1 MAKYDTRGFV
11 RAWPFV
17 RVDIL
22 DNGLGNRRFETIH
35 VEGREE
41 PIKLAASLHPDAGP
55 KPGDMVV
62 DFLDRI
68 FWLPKAEFDDYLEPA
83 E

>member
-1 MAKYDTRGFV
+1 MAKYDTLNFV
-11 RAWPFV
+11 RAWPFL
-17 RVDIL
+17 RVDVL
-22 DNGLGNRRFETIH
+22 DNGCGNVRFHTIH
-35 VEGREE
+35 VEGKPE
-41 PIKLAASLHPDAGP
+41 PIKLEASLHPDAGP

-68 FWLPKAEFDDYLEPA
+68 FWLSKEEFDDYLTLA

>member
-17 RVDIL
+17 RVDVL
-22 DNGLGNRRFETIH
+22 DNGCGNIRFDTIH
-35 VEGREE
+35 CEGKPE
-41 PIKLAASLHPDAGP
+41 PIKLASALHPDAGP

-62 DFLDRI
+62 DFIDRI
-68 FWLPKAEFDDYLEPA
+68 FWLSKKEFDDYLEPA

>member
-1 MAKYDTRGFV
+1 MAKYDTRGFI
-11 RAWPFV
+11 RAWPFL
-17 RVDIL
+17 RVDVQ
-22 DNGLGNRRFETIH
+22 GNDVGHRWFDTIH
-35 VEGREE
+35 CEGRPE
-41 PIKLAASLHPDAGP
+41 PIKLAAGLHPEAGP

-68 FWLPKAEFDDYLEPA
+68 FWVSKAEFDDYLEPA